1 MDINDNKDVTP
12 PILWDALKAAIRGK
26 IIAIS
31 SYEKKSK
38 GQKLKKLGED
48 LKRLQKVH
56 AKSLKDDN
64 KSEIIKLKKE
74 IDDINTQEIQ
84 KKLSFKTTIL

>member
-1 MDINDNKDVTP
+1 MRK
-12 PILWDALKAAIRGK
+12 K
-26 IIAIS
+26 I
-31 SYEKKSK
+31 K
-38 GQKLKKLGED
+38 GQKLKKLEED

-74 IDDINTQEIQ
+74 IDDKYSGNS
-84 KKLSFKTTIL
+84 KKAPFFKTTIL